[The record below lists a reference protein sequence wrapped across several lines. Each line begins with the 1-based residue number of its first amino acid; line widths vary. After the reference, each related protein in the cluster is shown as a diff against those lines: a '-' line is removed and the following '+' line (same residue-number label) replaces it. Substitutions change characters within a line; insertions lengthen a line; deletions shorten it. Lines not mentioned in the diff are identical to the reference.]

1 MEDLKCIYYIGMSR
15 KTVYSIEPILYT
27 LLYVMTLHFA
37 ECCIARPLCIA
48 VLFDEGYA
56 EC

>member
-1 MEDLKCIYYIGMSR
+1 MSR